1 MRYSTYRDRA
11 LRDYTYS
18 PGELLEID
26 WDDTEYKEGYVP
38 CEELKEVIDDIE
50 SDVNDVIGV
59 LERIS
64 GVDLVDEA
72 VEMLKKLS
80 EKLY

>member
-1 MRYSTYRDRA
+1 MKYSTYRDRA

-18 PGELLEID
+18 PDELLEID
-26 WDDTEYKEGYVP
+26 LDDTEYKEGYVP
-38 CEELKEVIDDIE
+38 CEELKKVIDDIE
-50 SDVNDVIGV
+50 SDVNDVIRT

-64 GVDLVDEA
+64 GVDLIDEA
-72 VEMLKKLS
+72 VDMLKKLS